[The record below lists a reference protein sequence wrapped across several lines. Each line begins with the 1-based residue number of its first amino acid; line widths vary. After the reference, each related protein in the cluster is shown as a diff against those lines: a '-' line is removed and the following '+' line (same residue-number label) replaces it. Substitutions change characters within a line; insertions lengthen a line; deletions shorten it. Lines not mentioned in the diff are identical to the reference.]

1 MRKQLVLVG
10 LTAVFSAGAAT
21 PALADTAGS
30 GEVCDS
36 LFPSCSVFG
45 YDVDMLDGTPTVW
58 GVDCQPNSTLPTVTS
73 YCIYYE
79 IDRPLPF

>member
-10 LTAVFSAGAAT
+10 LTAVLSAGVAT

-36 LFPSCSVFG
+36 LSPSCTVFA
-45 YDVDMLDGTPTVW
+45 YHVPPLDGTPTVW
-58 GVDCQPNSTLPTVTS
+58 GVYCNPSSSIPTVTS
-73 YCIYYE
+73 YCVYYE
-79 IDRPLPF
+79 VDRPLPF